1 MCGSVCVCVCAQRNA
16 VVVMVIVG
24 GYKFYKSDRKVY
36 DDCTLGVTGLHTHAP
51 QEYIHHKNTW

>member
-24 GYKFYKSDRKVY
+24 GYKFYKSDWKIGRFTTIALSV
-36 DDCTLGVTGLHTHAP
+36 
-51 QEYIHHKNTW
+51 